1 MFSKNLRSVEQLRK
15 ISQARSSRKASNKV
29 NKSEEESSD
38 YESSSVNSSELLE
51 EEDPGSQPNIII
63 GFMREDYDTSKDFMK
78 QDKANCWAWSLR
90 SGDKFYNKK
99 WKKYYEINPNDDDDE
114 DPKPKHLKEPMAEF
128 GLFKP
133 GGGAFLNEKNDLN
146 LSPIFYLIFSSG
158 GFSSFF
164 SSSTFFSSSLRS
176 LGLSSSAGSSLPL
189 LS

>member
-99 WKKYYEINPNDDDDE
+99 WKKYYEINPNDDDEE
-114 DPKPKHLKEPMAEF
+114 DPKPTHLKEPMAEF

-133 GGGAFLNEKNDLN
+133 GTVIGAFLDTDR
-146 LSPIFYLIFSSG
+146 
-158 GFSSFF
+158 GFI
-164 SSSTFFSSSLRS
+164 TFFKDGNE
-176 LGLSSSAGSSLPL
+176 LGLAFKSPELKEGSLFPFI
-189 LS
+189 